1 MFLTHLD
8 ARALIDR
15 PGYWLVIAPLVWDD
29 GRRVTVPAMFETD
42 LASIPRPFRN
52 LFSVNGRHR
61 RAAVL
66 HDWLYAGQCL
76 SRADADRL
84 FLDAMEA
91 DGVGWAQ
98 RWSMYC
104 AVRAAGWRY
113 YKQCAMQLQCHQDRH
128 EQ

>member
-29 GRRVTVPAMFETD
+29 GRRITVPAMFETD

-52 LFSVNGRHR
+52 AININGRSR

-76 SRADADRL
+76 SRANADRL
-84 FLDAMEA
+84 FLDAMTA
-91 DGVGWAQ
+91 DGVGWVTRSA
-98 RWSMYC
+98 MYT
-104 AVRAAGWRY
+104 AVRAAGWIY
-113 YKQCAMQLQCHQDRH
+113 FNKCSKY
-128 EQ
+128 

>member
-8 ARALIDR
+8 ARALIDQ

-29 GRRVTVPAMFETD
+29 GRRITAVPAMFETD
-42 LASIPRPFRN
+42 LASIPRPLRN
-52 LFSVNGRHR
+52 ILNINGRSR

-66 HDWLYAGQCL
+66 HDWLYAGRQCAT
-76 SRADADRL
+76 RADADQL
-84 FLDAMEA
+84 FLDAMKS
-91 DGVGWAQ
+91 DGVSWAK
-98 RWSMYC
+98 RWSMYA

-113 YKQCAMQLQCHQDRH
+113 YKKCAQALLST

>member
-29 GRRVTVPAMFETD
+29 GRRIIVPAMFETD

-52 LFSVNGRHR
+52 LFSVNGKSR

-84 FLDAMEA
+84 FLDAMAA
-91 DGVGWAQ
+91 DGVGRAQ

-113 YKQCAMQLQCHQDRH
+113 YKQCALER
-128 EQ
+128 

>member
-15 PGYWLVIAPLVWDD
+15 PGYWLVLAPLVWDD
-29 GRRVTVPAMFETD
+29 GRRITVPAMFETD
-42 LASIPRPFRN
+42 LASIPRPLRN
-52 LFSVNGRHR
+52 FFDVNDKTR

-66 HDWLYAGQCL
+66 HDWLYSGQCVP
-76 SRADADRL
+76 RAEADRL
-84 FLDAMEA
+84 FLRAMAA

-98 RWSMYC
+98 RWTMYC

-113 YKQCAMQLQCHQDRH
+113 YKRCAVQHKH
-128 EQ
+128 EH